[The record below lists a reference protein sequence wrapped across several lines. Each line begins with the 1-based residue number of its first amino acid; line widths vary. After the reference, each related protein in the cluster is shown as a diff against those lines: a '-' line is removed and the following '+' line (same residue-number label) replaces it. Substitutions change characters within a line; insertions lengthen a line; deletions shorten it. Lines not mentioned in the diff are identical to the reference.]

1 MSFSYLGPIV
11 RSFRVL
17 MGKKEGQKRRKGERK
32 YYGGGSG
39 GLQIYKVGLPYK
51 IEDSLVN

>member
-1 MSFSYLGPIV
+1 MGPIV

-39 GLQIYKVGLPYK
+39 GLQIYKVGLPDK